1 MTVSIATVPSHA
13 AGDQFTQPMWQ
24 TLEDN
29 INQGIVEQVGCM
41 VKRTTNQNV
50 ATATTVTLSLDTDVQ
65 DVYGMWSA
73 GSPTIITAP
82 VKGWY
87 RCSAFVQWAAQ
98 ATSQASEIRFVVNGS
113 TQVTCGL
120 DMNSDNT
127 HPTYHTCSTEL
138 YLQAGDQVT
147 VTVVQRSGGT
157 VAVTNA
163 TIVVVRV

>member
-1 MTVSIATVPSHA
+1 VTVSIATVPSHA

-29 INQGIVEQVGCM
+29 I
-41 VKRTTNQNV
+41 
-50 ATATTVTLSLDTDVQ
+50 
-65 DVYGMWSA
+65 
-73 GSPTIITAP
+73 
-82 VKGWY
+82 KGWY